1 MTLMTFEHVLFIFL
15 YKTEMKHTILIKFL
29 SVDGFKT
36 IVSPTVSFLM
46 TLMKTTGQSLSG
58 IETCFLNKENKLSS
72 GTL

>member
-36 IVSPTVSFLM
+36 I
-46 TLMKTTGQSLSG
+46 K
-58 IETCFLNKENKLSS
+58 NKLKSS
-72 GTL
+72 QF